1 MFGQRGRHYSLGMD
15 DEQLHGL
22 KLVDIKPRHKTA
34 TIPGTV
40 TPVPHYPKKLKI
52 YLNNASP
59 YWQAVYWD
67 RGKTY
72 RQSCKTTDK
81 VQAFEVAKVFY
92 EQIILRKYQHPA
104 HLVQYPHISNH
115 HQHKPVKPSF
125 GQMADGWLEVKAAN
139 WTPRQVIEVKR
150 RLNNNLLPQLG
161 QKPIDHITKQQLINL
176 LQTVE
181 ARGAKNLAKRLLNDC
196 RKIWK
201 YAIAHDACS
210 KDITEGLSLLLAKHK
225 TQHQHAVGVEE
236 LPELMLKIA
245 NYTKRGE
252 VITKYGLQM
261 LALTFVRTCELIG
274 AEWTEFDL
282 DKRLWRIPAARMK
295 MREEHTVPLSKQAIH
310 ILTQIR
316 QQFGDNGYV
325 FKGLKPNAHIPQNR
339 LIEGLYLLG
348 YKGRMT
354 GHGFRAVACTILN
367 EQGFRVDVI
376 EKQLAHKEQN
386 QVRRAYNRA
395 QYLQERTE
403 MMQWWGNY
411 LEKLAPLG

>member
-1 MFGQRGRHYSLGMD
+1 MD

-22 KLVDIKPRHKTA
+22 ILVDAKPRHKTA

-40 TPVPHYPKKLKI
+40 THVPHYPKKLKI

-59 YWQAVYWD
+59 FWQAVYWD
-67 RGKTY
+67 KGKTY
-72 RQSCKTTDK
+72 RKSCKTTDK

-92 EQIILRKYQHPA
+92 EHIILRKYQHPA
-104 HLVQYPHISNH
+104 HLAQYPCINPNNIIAN
-115 HQHKPVKPSF
+115 KPARPTMEKMVE
-125 GQMADGWLEVKAAN
+125 AWLEVKAAN

-161 QKPIDHITKQQLINL
+161 QRSIDHITKQQLINL
-176 LQTVE
+176 LQKVQ
-181 ARGAKNLAKRLLNDC
+181 ARGANNLANRLLNDC

-210 KDITEGLSLLLAKHK
+210 KDITEGLSLLLTKHK

-236 LPELMLKIA
+236 LPLLMQRIA
-245 NYTKRGE
+245 NYPKRGE
-252 VITKYGLQM
+252 IITKYGLQM

-282 DKRLWRIPAARMK
+282 NARLWRIPASRMK
-295 MREEHTVPLSKQAIH
+295 MREQHTVPLSTQAIH
-310 ILTQIR
+310 ILMQIR
-316 QQFGDNGYV
+316 QQFGDDGYV

-367 EQGFRVDVI
+367 EHGFRVDVI

-411 LEKLAPLG
+411 LEKLALLG